1 MKQYLTK
8 QQTEELIKLG
18 LPVPDRAELKDWE
31 DPIEEVEHHPAVF
44 DDDGWPELYKPYDIG
59 ELIEML
65 PKTINNINGSNNL
78 NIFFARNYWHIV
90 YLNHHTNHDLR
101 RVSGQELT
109 DALYRMT
116 VLLKQDCIL

>member
-18 LPVPDRAELKDWE
+18 LPVPDRAELKDQE
-31 DPIEEVEHHPAVF
+31 DPIKEAEYYPAIF
-44 DDDGWPELYKPYDIG
+44 DDDGWPELYQPYDIG

-65 PKTINNINGSNNL
+65 PKSINNINGSNNL

-101 RVSGQELT
+101 RASDQELI
-109 DALYRMT
+109 DALYKI
-116 VLLKQDCIL
+116 VVKLKKDCIL

>member
-31 DPIEEVEHHPAVF
+31 DPIEEAEYYPAIF
-44 DDDGWPELYKPYDIG
+44 DDDGWPELYQSYDIG
-59 ELIEML
+59 ELMEML
-65 PKTINNINGSNNL
+65 PKSINNIYGNNNL

-90 YLNHHTNHDLR
+90 YLNHHTNYELR
-101 RVSGQELT
+101 RVSEQELI
-109 DALYRMT
+109 DALYKM
-116 VLLKQDCIL
+116 VVKLKEDCIL